1 MVWKLDGVAFVG
13 LFSDSPQRVSKS
25 RSGVPCATTHTC
37 ATGKVR
43 PISYTHSRWEGAA
56 LICEVQPTE
65 SESMLRTRLA
75 DELLTYQEVRG
86 ELEIVRVQMS
96 ALKADEAGH
105 GERPWKEMAALDR
118 RIAIELGPRMEG
130 IREIR
135 LRDAALAELEISDP
149 QALRPAEHL
158 EEIMA
163 AARRV
168 G

>member
-13 LFSDSPQRVSKS
+13 LFNDSPQHVSKS

-37 ATGKVR
+37 VTGEVR
-43 PISYTHSRWEGAA
+43 PISYARSRWEGAA

-65 SESMLRTRLA
+65 SESTLRNRLA

-86 ELEIVRVQMS
+86 ELEVVRVQMS
-96 ALKADEAGH
+96 ALKADEAGN

-118 RIAIELGPRMEG
+118 RVAIELGPRMKG

-135 LRDAALAELEISDP
+135 LRDAAMAELEFSDL
-149 QALRPAEHL
+149 QALRPVEHL
-158 EEIMA
+158 EAIMA